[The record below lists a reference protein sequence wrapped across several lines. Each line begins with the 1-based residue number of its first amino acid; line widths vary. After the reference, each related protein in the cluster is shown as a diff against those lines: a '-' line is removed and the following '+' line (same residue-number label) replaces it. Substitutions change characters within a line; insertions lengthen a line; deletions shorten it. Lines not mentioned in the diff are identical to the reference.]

1 VLKLKT
7 AKEMLVE
14 LMNTLMEIMSL
25 EKIEKNPVPMKIITM
40 VGKVMRLI
48 KEMTVTRG
56 VIWRLVVMK
65 DKKRW

>member
-1 VLKLKT
+1 
-7 AKEMLVE
+7 
-14 LMNTLMEIMSL
+14 MNTLMEIMSL